1 MKKILF
7 IFSFLL
13 ISCSED
19 LSQKAKDYSQNKI
32 IIDSHIDTPF
42 QIWRQKNNTGASD
55 DITKSTSF
63 HFDYP
68 RAVEGGLNLPFFAIF
83 IPARTE
89 PEGTSFDLA
98 VELIN
103 MMNEI
108 ISNNPDKFTFIKNPS
123 DISILEQDKNLVG
136 IAYGIENG
144 APIEGKLENIKFF
157 ADLGVN
163 YITLAHAKSNHI
175 SDSSYD
181 ENKRWKDGLSPFGFE
196 VVKEMNK
203 QGVMIDISHVSDTAF
218 MKVLEISEAPVI
230 ATHSSLRHF
239 TPGWE
244 RNVSDEMLK
253 ALAKNNGVI
262 QICFGSDFV
271 ADRKSNPNMKVTV
284 KNVVDNIDRVKNL
297 VGIDHV
303 GLGSDFDGEV
313 PLPEDIND
321 VSKFPN
327 LIEELLIRGYSEE
340 EIDKILNGNI
350 LRVWKAVKEF
360 AKNT

>member
-1 MKKILF
+1 MKKIS
-7 IFSFLL
+7 IFLIILL
-13 ISCSED
+13 VSCAED
-19 LSQKAKDYSQNKI
+19 LSQKAKEYSQNKI

-42 QIWRQKNNTGASD
+42 QIWRQKNNTGVSD
-55 DITKSTSF
+55 DITKTTSY

-68 RAVEGGLNLPFFAIF
+68 RAIKGGLNLPFFAIY

-89 PEGTSFDLA
+89 PEGTSFELA
-98 VELIN
+98 VELIE
-103 MMNEI
+103 MMNKI
-108 ISNNPDKFTFIKNPS
+108 ISDNSDKFTFIRDPS
-123 DISILEQDKNLVG
+123 DISILEKNKNLVG

-144 APIEGKLENIKFF
+144 APIEGKLENIKYF

-163 YITLAHAKSNHI
+163 YITLAHSKSNHI

-203 QGVMIDISHVSDTAF
+203 QGVMIDISHVSDAAF
-218 MKVLEISEAPVI
+218 MKVLEISETPVI

-244 RNVSDEMLK
+244 RNVSDEMLI
-253 ALAKNNGVI
+253 ALAKNNGVL
-262 QICFGSDFV
+262 QICFGSGFV
-271 ADRKSNPNMKVTV
+271 ADTKSNPDMIVTV
-284 KNVVDNIDRVKNL
+284 KNIVDNIDRVKNL

-327 LIEELLIRGYSEE
+327 LIEELLVRGYSES
-340 EIDKILNGNI
+340 EIDQILNGNF

-360 AKNT
+360 SKS

>member
-1 MKKILF
+1 M
-7 IFSFLL
+7 
-13 ISCSED
+13 
-19 LSQKAKDYSQNKI
+19 
-32 IIDSHIDTPF
+32 
-42 QIWRQKNNTGASD
+42 
-55 DITKSTSF
+55 
-63 HFDYP
+63 
-68 RAVEGGLNLPFFAIF
+68 NLPFFAIF

-89 PEGTSFDLA
+89 TEGTSFNLA
-98 VELIN
+98 VELIG
-103 MMNEI
+103 MMNKI
-108 ISNNPDKFTFIKNPS
+108 IKDNPEKFTFINDPS
-123 DISILEQDKNLVG
+123 DIKVLEENKNLVG

-144 APIEGKLENIKFF
+144 APIEGKLENIKYF

-203 QGVMIDISHVSDTAF
+203 QGVMIDISHVSDKAF
-218 MKVLEISEAPVI
+218 MKVLEISEAPVL

-244 RNVSDEMLK
+244 RNVSDEMLI

-271 ADRKSNPNMKVTV
+271 ADRKSNPDMKVTV
-284 KNVVDNIDRVKNL
+284 KNVVDNIDHVKNL

-313 PLPEDIND
+313 PLPEDIDD

-327 LIEELLIRGYSEE
+327 LIEELLLRGYTED

-350 LRVWKAVKEF
+350 LRVWKAVRAF
-360 AKNT
+360 AKK

>member
-1 MKKILF
+1 
-7 IFSFLL
+7 
-13 ISCSED
+13 
-19 LSQKAKDYSQNKI
+19 
-32 IIDSHIDTPF
+32 
-42 QIWRQKNNTGASD
+42 
-55 DITKSTSF
+55 
-63 HFDYP
+63 
-68 RAVEGGLNLPFFAIF
+68 
-83 IPARTE
+83 
-89 PEGTSFDLA
+89 
-98 VELIN
+98 

-108 ISNNPDKFTFIKNPS
+108 ISNNPDKFTFIKTS

-136 IAYGIENG
+136 LLMELKMK
-144 APIEGKLENIKFF
+144 PIEGKLENIKFF

-181 ENKRWKDGLSPFGFE
+181 ENKRWKDGLSPFGFA

-262 QICFGSDFV
+262 QICFGS
-271 ADRKSNPNMKVTV
+271 
-284 KNVVDNIDRVKNL
+284 IL
-297 VGIDHV
+297 
-303 GLGSDFDGEV
+303 
-313 PLPEDIND
+313 LPTESQIQ
-321 VSKFPN
+321 
-327 LIEELLIRGYSEE
+327 
-340 EIDKILNGNI
+340 
-350 LRVWKAVKEF
+350 
-360 AKNT
+360 T

>member
-1 MKKILF
+1 MFRNYL
-7 IFSFLL
+7 FLL
-13 ISCSED
+13 IIVLTSCSED
-19 LSQKAKDYSQNKI
+19 LNQKAKDFSQNKI

-42 QIWRQKNNTGASD
+42 QIWRQKNNTGSSD
-55 DITKSTSF
+55 DITKNTSY

-68 RAVEGGLNLPFFAIF
+68 RAIEGGLNLPFFAIF

-89 PEGTSFDLA
+89 TEGTSFNLA
-98 VELIN
+98 VELIE
-103 MMNEI
+103 MMNKI
-108 ISNNPDKFTFIKNPS
+108 IKNNPEKFTFISDPS
-123 DISILEQDKNLVG
+123 DIKVLEQNKNLVG

-144 APIEGKLENIKFF
+144 APIEGKLENIKYF

-203 QGVMIDISHVSDTAF
+203 QGVMIDISHVSDKAF

-244 RNVSDEMLK
+244 RNVSDEMLI
-253 ALAKNNGVI
+253 ALVKNKGVI

-271 ADRKSNPNMKVTV
+271 ADRKSNPDMIVTV
-284 KNVVDNIDRVKNL
+284 KNVVDNIDHVRNL

-327 LIEELLIRGYSEE
+327 LIEELLLRGYTEN

-350 LRVWKAVKEF
+350 LRVWKAVRAF
-360 AKNT
+360 AKK